1 MERTVKVTGTGRLS
15 VSPDTIRLPI
25 AAEGTLQEY
34 AEAVKRSSE
43 DTASV
48 REALMAA
55 GLDPKDLKTVSYG
68 VNTVYE
74 SVQTEKG
81 EWKQVF
87 AGYRYEHRMV
97 IRFPL
102 DNERLALALEKL
114 AACPARVTF
123 TIEHTVRDPE
133 KVRNRLLKRAV
144 SDSRKKAETL
154 AAAAGVELGEV
165 LGINYSWGEVE
176 IVSRPMNRVMMA
188 KGMAVEEACGFD
200 MSIEPEDISVE
211 DTVTVI
217 WTIR

>member
-1 MERTVKVTGTGRLS
+1 MDRTVRVTGTGRLS
-15 VSPDTIRLPI
+15 VSPDTIRLRI
-25 AAEGTLQEY
+25 AAEGTFPEY
-34 AEAVKRSSE
+34 AEAVKRSAE
-43 DTASV
+43 DTGAV
-48 REALMAA
+48 REALAAA

-102 DNERLALALEKL
+102 DNERLGRALEQL
-114 AACPARVTF
+114 AGCDARVTF
-123 TIEHTVRDPE
+123 SIEHTVRDPE

-144 SDSRKKAETL
+144 SDSRKKAEAL
-154 AAAAGVELGEV
+154 AAAAGVALGEV
-165 LGINYSWGEVE
+165 LSVDYSWGEME

-188 KGMAVEEACGFD
+188 KGMAAEEDCSFD
-200 MSIEPEDISVE
+200 MSIEPEDISLE

-217 WTIR
+217 WAIR